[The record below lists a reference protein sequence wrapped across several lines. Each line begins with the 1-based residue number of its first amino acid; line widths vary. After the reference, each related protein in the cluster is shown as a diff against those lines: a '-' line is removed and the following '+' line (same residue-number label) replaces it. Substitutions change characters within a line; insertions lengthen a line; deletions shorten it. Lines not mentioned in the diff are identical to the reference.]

1 MTHYIVASHG
11 KFAYG
16 VVDTLKILLGE
27 QENIEYICAYS
38 EQANESI
45 EDKVKEVIDNIKEG
59 EEVIVLTDLLGGS
72 LTNEFV
78 KYMNES
84 IHIVAGIN
92 ILLIIEI
99 LLGNKDIPVNE
110 LIKESLD
117 RAKDGMAYLNDYKNE
132 EFQLKLE
139 RGE

>member
-1 MTHYIVASHG
+1 MMRRYIVASHG

-45 EDKVKEVIDNIKEG
+45 GEKVKEIVDNIKNN
-59 EEVIVLTDLLGGS
+59 EEVVVLTDLLGGS
-72 LTNEFV
+72 ITNEFA
-78 KYMNES
+78 KYMNEN

-92 ILLIIEI
+92 VLFIIEI
-99 LLGNKDIPVNE
+99 ILGNKDTPVNQ
-110 LIKESLD
+110 LIDTSLD
-117 RAKDGMAYLNDYKNE
+117 RAKNGMVYLNNYKSE
-132 EFQLKLE
+132 DF
-139 RGE
+139 